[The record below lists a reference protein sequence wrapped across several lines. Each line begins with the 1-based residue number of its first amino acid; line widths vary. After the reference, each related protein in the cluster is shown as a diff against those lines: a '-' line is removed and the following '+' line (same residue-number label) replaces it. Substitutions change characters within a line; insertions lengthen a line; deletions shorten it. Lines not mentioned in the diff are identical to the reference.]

1 MATHTLPR
9 LLPLTLDAD
18 QREALGVRFTWTVI
32 VSLTLHVCALLVISG
47 VRLMQHDERP
57 LASVQVSLV
66 TMSLPVRPT
75 ETPAARQADVM
86 KPHKVVQPAVP
97 PPVKPSPLPPI
108 AAAKPVASAP
118 IPPPVRSDALG
129 ARRSSGD
136 VMRDVLKGIEL
147 PPEAPKFGEL
157 SPAKPVTLSQRVDV
171 PRTDRAPEKISSD
184 IDTLLGNLKV
194 PDVTPMTPVAPR
206 EPVKTAQ
213 AQLRQPSLAEQFD
226 QFDQEL
232 EEELKKLQSMP
243 RSVKPVEPS
252 QQAKPVSEPS
262 IKQAQVAVAKVP
274 TVRSPETSMRVS
286 STGPGSNR
294 YLARVQQKISSLW
307 TAPPVDVPE
316 KALTVVVKFRLHR
329 SGLVSNVIIEQSS
342 GNDYYD
348 LAGKRAVLSANPLPA
363 FPPEM
368 TDSYLD
374 AHFSFTV
381 GEQVG

>member
-1 MATHTLPR
+1 MVTHTLPR
-9 LLPLTLDAD
+9 LLLLTLDAD
-18 QREALGVRFTWTVI
+18 QREALGVRFKWTVI
-32 VSLTLHVCALLVISG
+32 ASLMLHVCVLLAISG
-47 VRLMQHDERP
+47 VRLMQHSERP

-66 TMSLPVRPT
+66 TMSPPVRST

-97 PPVKPSPLPPI
+97 PPVKPAPLPPI
-108 AAAKPVASAP
+108 AVAKPVASTP
-118 IPPPVRSDALG
+118 IAPPVRSDAPG

-147 PPEAPKFGEL
+147 PPDAPKFGEL

-171 PRTDRAPEKISSD
+171 PRTDRTPEKISSE
-184 IDTLLGNLKV
+184 IDTLLGKLKV
-194 PDVTPMTPVAPR
+194 PDVTPMTPVVPR
-206 EPVKTAQ
+206 EPVKTTQ
-213 AQLRQPSLAEQFD
+213 AQPRQPSLAEQFD
-226 QFDQEL
+226 QEL
-232 EEELKKLQSMP
+232 EDELKKLQPMP
-243 RSVKPVEPS
+243 RSVKPVEPP
-252 QQAKPVSEPS
+252 QEAKPVPEPS
-262 IKQAQVAVAKVP
+262 IKQVPGAVAKVP

-329 SGLVSNVIIEQSS
+329 SGSVSNVIIEQSS

>member
-1 MATHTLPR
+1 MATHALPNP
-9 LLPLTLDAD
+9 LPLALSAD
-18 QREALGVRFTWTVI
+18 QRDALGVRLKWTVI
-32 VSLTLHVCALLVISG
+32 ASLALHVCVLLAASG
-47 VRLMQHDERP
+47 MRFIQHGERP

-66 TMSLPVRPT
+66 TMPT
-75 ETPAARQADVM
+75 PARATEIPAARQADAM
-86 KPHKVVQPAVP
+86 RPRKVVQPTVPP
-97 PPVKPSPLPPI
+97 PPVKPAPPVPV
-108 AAAKPVASAP
+108 AAAKPVAPAP
-118 IPPPVRSDALG
+118 VLPPPVRRDAPG

-147 PPEAPKFGEL
+147 PPDAPKFGEL
-157 SPAKPVTLSQRVDV
+157 SPAKPVSPSYRMDV
-171 PRTDRAPEKISSD
+171 PRTDRAPEKVKSE
-184 IDTLLGNLKV
+184 IDTLLGKLKV
-194 PDVTPMTPVAPR
+194 PDVTPMTPAAPR

-213 AQLRQPSLAEQFD
+213 AQLRRPSLAE

-232 EEELKKLQSMP
+232 EEELKKLQSIP
-243 RSVKPVEPS
+243 RSVKPAEPPQEAKPMTEPS
-252 QQAKPVSEPS
+252 V
-262 IKQAQVAVAKVP
+262 KQAPAAVAKVP
-274 TVRSPETSMRVS
+274 SIRSPETSMKVS

-316 KALTVVVKFRLHR
+316 KTLTVVVRFRLHR
-329 SGLVSNVIIEQSS
+329 SGSVSNVIIEQSS

-381 GEQVG
+381 GEQIG

>member
-1 MATHTLPR
+1 MATHTLPS
-9 LLPLTLDAD
+9 LLPLALDAD
-18 QREALGVRFTWTVI
+18 QREALGVRFKWTVI
-32 VSLTLHVCALLVISG
+32 ASLTLHLCVLLATSG
-47 VRLMQHDERP
+47 MRFMQHSERP

-66 TMSLPVRPT
+66 TMSPPARPT
-75 ETPAARQADVM
+75 ETPTVRQADAM
-86 KPHKVVQPAVP
+86 KPHKVVQPTVP
-97 PPVKPSPLPPI
+97 PPVKPAPLPPI
-108 AAAKPVASAP
+108 AAAKPVTSAP
-118 IPPPVRSDALG
+118 VPPMRSDAPG

-136 VMRDVLKGIEL
+136 MMRDVLKGIEL

-157 SPAKPVTLSQRVDV
+157 SPAKPVTPSQRVDV
-171 PRTDRAPEKISSD
+171 PRPDRALEKVHSD
-184 IDTLLGNLKV
+184 IDTLLGKLKV
-194 PDVTPMTPVAPR
+194 PDVTPMTPAAPG
-206 EPVKTAQ
+206 EPVKTVQ
-213 AQLRQPSLAEQFD
+213 AQPRQPSLAE

-232 EEELKKLQSMP
+232 EEELKKLQARP
-243 RSVKPVEPS
+243 RAIKPVEPP
-252 QQAKPVSEPS
+252 QEAKPVPEPAV
-262 IKQAQVAVAKVP
+262 KQVPVPVAKVP

-286 STGPGSNR
+286 SIGPGSNR

-329 SGLVSNVIIEQSS
+329 SGSVSNVIIEQSS
-342 GNDYYD
+342 GNEYYD